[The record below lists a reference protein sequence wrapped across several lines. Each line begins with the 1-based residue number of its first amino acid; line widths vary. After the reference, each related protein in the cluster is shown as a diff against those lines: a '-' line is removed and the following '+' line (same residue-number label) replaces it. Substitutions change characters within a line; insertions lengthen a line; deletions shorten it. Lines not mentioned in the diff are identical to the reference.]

1 MQCVRWHLPIP
12 VCHLWLKYSATLPPQ
27 AKELESNSEYYLE
40 LLSEGIGKPK
50 EEIKKDIL
58 RPKYFRA
65 QEAIDYG
72 LADKI
77 ISSSDDAF
85 DKRVNLLWDIFQ
97 LLCWLSCFMPFTL
110 IFCNQNYEEMLIQ
123 SRMSRPGAQA
133 APSGFRWMKEW

>member
-1 MQCVRWHLPIP
+1 MDHIRFAMCMVTPAYPGLSF
-12 VCHLWLKYSATLPPQ
+12 VTKVFCYFAPPQ

-40 LLSEGIGKPK
+40 LLSQGTGKPK

-65 QEAIDYG
+65 LEAIDYG

-85 DKRVNLLWDIFQ
+85 DKRVNLL
-97 LLCWLSCFMPFTL
+97 
-110 IFCNQNYEEMLIQ
+110 
-123 SRMSRPGAQA
+123 
-133 APSGFRWMKEW
+133 

>member
-1 MQCVRWHLPIP
+1 LS
-12 VCHLWLKYSATLPPQ
+12 LKYSATLPSQ

-40 LLSEGIGKPK
+40 LLSQGTGKPK

-65 QEAIDYG
+65 LEAIDYG

-85 DKRVNLLWDIFQ
+85 DKRVNLL
-97 LLCWLSCFMPFTL
+97 
-110 IFCNQNYEEMLIQ
+110 
-123 SRMSRPGAQA
+123 
-133 APSGFRWMKEW
+133 